1 MSGPVC
7 SSPALVRHT
16 HTHTHT
22 HSRNG
27 CTHACTTHIKDTLPR
42 ALPVYKTASL
52 SLSHTHT
59 RAHIL
64 HLNHMMLIYREVYL
78 SLCDPVTAT
87 PGSLPLSPSLSL
99 SSNTWRDTL
108 WWGVSVEEW
117 FSAALPQP
125 LLRHLP
131 QESRCTHTH
140 THIFRR
146 MHTCMHLY
154 VCSWSTYIHRDV
166 QLRHN
171 LLIHSRS
178 LLPEETPFRRFR
190 RAAHTISQRI
200 VNLEVMNSWIFSR
213 HLILSRGSWDWTLS
227 QRALGSME
235 GNTPE
240 GSPNDHIL
248 TRIQPKQGTC
258 IISHY
263 RLNRPR
269 AEAKA
274 NPRSLR
280 NR

>member
-16 HTHTHT
+16 HTHAH
-22 HSRNG
+22 
-27 CTHACTTHIKDTLPR
+27 THIKDTLPR
-42 ALPVYKTASL
+42 ALPVYKTVSL
-52 SLSHTHT
+52 SRSHTHTHT

-87 PGSLPLSPSLSL
+87 PGSLPPSPSLAL

-131 QESRCTHTH
+131 QESCCTHTH
-140 THIFRR
+140 THIFLR

-154 VCSWSTYIHRDV
+154 MCTWSTYIHREV
-166 QLRHN
+166 QFWPN

-178 LLPEETPFRRFR
+178 LLPEETPFRCFR
-190 RAAHTISQRI
+190 RTAHTISQQI
-200 VNLEVMNSWIFSR
+200 VNLEVMNSWIFFSP
-213 HLILSRGSWDWTLS
+213 LNPF
-227 QRALGSME
+227 QRVLGLD
-235 GNTPE
+235 TVP
-240 GSPNDHIL
+240 
-248 TRIQPKQGTC
+248 TC
-258 IISHY
+258 IGFNGGKHSWGFTEWSH
-263 RLNRPR
+263 
-269 AEAKA
+269 
-274 NPRSLR
+274 SH
-280 NR
+280 